1 MSIQG
6 KNILFIING
15 LRYGGMERQLIELI
29 KTLKNS
35 DYNLSL
41 AVLNKQ
47 GPFSSIV
54 QPFLDKPI
62 QYFDRRKTQIFKTII
77 NLYRFV
83 KNNKIQIIYVQDN
96 FSAFYAL
103 PVSKLLKIPF
113 INGSIRHAGV
123 SQGLDYYYE
132 KIMLKSSSIIVS
144 NSKAGLRF
152 FQINNGFVIPN
163 FIDLTRFKKSN
174 RNLNNIIMNANFH
187 DYKDHATFFKA
198 MHLLYEQ
205 KRINKI
211 GLIGDGPRKN
221 TYEELVKKLGMSDL
235 VTFYGHVNNIE
246 EILPQYGIGVLCS
259 TKKYKEGISNSLLEY
274 MGSGLVAVGT
284 NIGGTPEIIE
294 DEITGF
300 LFEPEN
306 EKSLYHKILF
316 IQNNEEKMDHVIQ
329 AAYKNLEQNHSPAKN
344 IQKYIAILERV

>member
-132 KIMLKSSSIIVS
+132 K
-144 NSKAGLRF
+144 
-152 FQINNGFVIPN
+152 
-163 FIDLTRFKKSN
+163 
-174 RNLNNIIMNANFH
+174 
-187 DYKDHATFFKA
+187 
-198 MHLLYEQ
+198 
-205 KRINKI
+205 
-211 GLIGDGPRKN
+211 
-221 TYEELVKKLGMSDL
+221 
-235 VTFYGHVNNIE
+235 
-246 EILPQYGIGVLCS
+246 
-259 TKKYKEGISNSLLEY
+259 
-274 MGSGLVAVGT
+274 
-284 NIGGTPEIIE
+284 
-294 DEITGF
+294 
-300 LFEPEN
+300 
-306 EKSLYHKILF
+306 
-316 IQNNEEKMDHVIQ
+316 
-329 AAYKNLEQNHSPAKN
+329 
-344 IQKYIAILERV
+344 